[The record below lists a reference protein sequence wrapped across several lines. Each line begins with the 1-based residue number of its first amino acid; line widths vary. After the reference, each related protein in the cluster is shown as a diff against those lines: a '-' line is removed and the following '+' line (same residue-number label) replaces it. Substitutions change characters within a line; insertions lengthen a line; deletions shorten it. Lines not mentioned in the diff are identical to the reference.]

1 MAPTCPRCGRP
12 MRWQQP
18 PWQPPQYGPPGV
30 VRTREVTSPVTMGC
44 AFLIGV
50 PLAFAILGGLLRACG
65 ILE

>member
-1 MAPTCPRCGRP
+1 